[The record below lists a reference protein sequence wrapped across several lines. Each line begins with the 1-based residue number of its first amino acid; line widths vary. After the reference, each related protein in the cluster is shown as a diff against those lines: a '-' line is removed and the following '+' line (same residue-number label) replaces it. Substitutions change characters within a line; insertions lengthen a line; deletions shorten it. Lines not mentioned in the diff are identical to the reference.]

1 MYDSLAYLPEVFV
14 NQSLPSYVDQHIFKP
29 LDMSTATYS
38 VAEAEAGQMAHG
50 FQVSGQDLKRG
61 LDGIKKAIVPYY
73 VRPSEE
79 ALSVGSGGIIASAR
93 DMVCVFYF
101 ANCNCSLLLTF
112 QGYMGVYAL
121 SSRKAPSS

>member
-1 MYDSLAYLPEVFV
+1 MYDSLGYLPEVLV

-61 LDGIKKAIVPYY
+61 LDGTKKAIVPYY

-79 ALSVGSGGIIASAR
+79 ALSLGSSGIIASAR
-93 DMVCVFYF
+93 DMVCVFAGGSF
-101 ANCNCSLLLTF
+101 KLLLIIL
-112 QGYMGVYAL
+112 GYMGFYPL
-121 SSRKAPSS
+121 GPRKAPSS